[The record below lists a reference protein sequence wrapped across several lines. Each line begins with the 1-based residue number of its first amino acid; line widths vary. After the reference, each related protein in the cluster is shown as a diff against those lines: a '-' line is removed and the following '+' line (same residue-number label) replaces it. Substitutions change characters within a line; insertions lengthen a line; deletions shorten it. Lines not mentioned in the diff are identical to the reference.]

1 MRSTIANNGTWN
13 PLTSKLGKTEAEMR
27 EAEQAY
33 RRQERE
39 QAAKNLLIH
48 SSDPADFLMLADML
62 GLTEVIPED
71 VLAELRE
78 LAS

>member
-13 PLTSKLGKTEAEMR
+13 PLTTRLGKTDAEMR

-33 RRQERE
+33 RREERVR
-39 QAAKNLLIH
+39 AAKNLLPM
-48 SSDPADFLMLADML
+48 SASPEDYLELADML

-71 VLAELRE
+71 VLTELRE

>member
-1 MRSTIANNGTWN
+1 MRSTITNNGTWN
-13 PLTSKLGKTEAEMR
+13 PLTTRLGKTDVEMR

-33 RRQERE
+33 RRGERV
-39 QAAKNLLIH
+39 QAARNLLRL
-48 SSDPADFLMLADML
+48 STDPEDYLELADML

-71 VLAELRE
+71 VLTELRE